1 MTDREKVIHALELCR
16 YDPDPGQEKKW
27 DHSCLKCPYC
37 TDHTGMGMDCARMYT
52 DAIALLQEQE
62 PRVLTLEEVRD
73 EAEYMFLEKRSAT
86 WSDLFGCA
94 IRGDWDGYG
103 MDLLLG
109 EDDYI
114 RGMWENYGKTWR
126 CWTARPTN
134 EQREA
139 VKWDA

>member
-1 MTDREKVIHALELCR
+1 MIGREKVLKGVECCR
-16 YDPDPGQEKKW
+16 NFNPPDDW
-27 DHSCLKCPYC
+27 DCPEECPYSIDSNPHRCC
-37 TDHTGMGMDCARMYT
+37 TFNPLLNDV
-52 DAIALLQEQE
+52 IALLKEQE

-73 EAEYMFLEKRSAT
+73 EAEYMFLEKRSET

-126 CWTARPTN
+126 CWTARPTD
-134 EQREA
+134 EQRRA

>member
-1 MTDREKVIHALELCR
+1 MIDREKVIKELTEI
-16 YDPDPGQEKKW
+16 YDEAYDRWVHRPYVEDKLVTLIRDGIPDV
-27 DHSCLKCPYC
+27 L
-37 TDHTGMGMDCARMYT
+37 
-52 DAIALLQEQE
+52 ALLREQE

-126 CWTARPTN
+126 CWTARPTD
-134 EQREA
+134 EQRKA
-139 VKWDA
+139 VKWDD